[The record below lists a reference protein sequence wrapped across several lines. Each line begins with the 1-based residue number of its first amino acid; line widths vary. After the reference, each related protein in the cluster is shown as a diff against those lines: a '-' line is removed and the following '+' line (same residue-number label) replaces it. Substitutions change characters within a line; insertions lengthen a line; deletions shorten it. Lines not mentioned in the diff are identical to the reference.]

1 MQLILITQ
9 SGRGLLTLR
18 LRGWRLWLTIGIVSL
33 FLLAALRLGLSLGGG
48 TGLIPERLTTW
59 WTNSRDDATARE
71 LGNLKAKI
79 EQLES
84 SVSALEGSETD
95 AGQAGA
101 EPLRL
106 EDLELRAKKIAFA
119 VQDIANARQRMLE
132 NIASGEVVL
141 PIHTRSISSGFG
153 YRTDPFD
160 GTRALHRG
168 IDFDA
173 PAGTPVYNIGAGVV
187 EFIGDAPRYG
197 KMVDIRHS
205 ERLVSRHAHL
215 EGIEITSGMPVLP
228 GQRIGRVGS
237 TGRATG
243 AHLHFELILDGKPIN
258 PGPFIARLQ
267 KNPQFAEGS
276 GVKLASH
283 P

>member
-18 LRGWRLWLTIGIVSL
+18 LRGWRLWLTVGVISL
-33 FLLAALRLGLSLGGG
+33 ALLAALRLGLALGGG
-48 TGLIPERLTTW
+48 TGLIPERLATW
-59 WTNSRDDATARE
+59 WETSRDDATARE

-79 EQLES
+79 EQLETTLS
-84 SVSALEGSETD
+84 ILEGKDPDPKS
-95 AGQAGA
+95 A
-101 EPLRL
+101 EVTPPRL
-106 EDLELRAKKIAFA
+106 EDLELRARKIAFA
-119 VQDIANARQRMLE
+119 VEDIATARQRMLE

-141 PIHTRSISSGFG
+141 PIRTRSISSRFG

-160 GTRALHRG
+160 GRLALHRG

-228 GQRIGRVGS
+228 GQRIGRVGD

-243 AHLHFELILDGKPIN
+243 AHLHFELILDGRPIN

-267 KNPQFAEGS
+267 KSQKLAQAAQ
-276 GVKLASH
+276 VHLASH